1 MTEKSDQSQALAT
14 EITNSEILR
23 IRIILGIFTFG
34 FLATFL
40 FHLVA
45 HEQYMAI
52 FQGRLNVVLLP
63 VFFGSVAASYALS
76 LFIIVRFARKNRNLP
91 AAGRF
96 FNAAVE
102 GLIPTAALWVLSPP
116 GDLAAALTM
125 PPLFAYS
132 FFVVLSVIR
141 LNPAICITTGITAAA
156 SYLAFSLYMI
166 NSAPAPTSSLLFA
179 PQTHIAKA
187 LFIFGSAAI
196 AAFVAS
202 QLRTRVLNVLDSMRK
217 KQELET
223 LFGEHVSQ
231 EVVQKLLSTR
241 NNNLAEI
248 RHITALFLDIRNF
261 TSFSESRS
269 AHEVY
274 TELNKLLDF
283 MIDIVH
289 AHSGIIN
296 KFLGDGF
303 LAVFGA
309 PLDDASHAINAV
321 KAARAISSELKV
333 KSNSG
338 SVVKLGIGIG
348 IHCGEALTGNVG
360 SNKRKE
366 YTVIGDVINLAS
378 RIEQLNKQFQSEILV
393 SEEVRGAIGDSF
405 VLQEKG
411 EVLVKG
417 REKPVRVYAA

>member
-1 MTEKSDQSQALAT
+1 MTEESDQSQALAK
-14 EITNSEILR
+14 EITSSEILR
-23 IRIILGIFTFG
+23 IKIILGIFTFG
-34 FLATFL
+34 FAGTSL

-63 VFFGSVAASYALS
+63 VFFGSVAAIYAGI
-76 LFIIVRFARKNRNLP
+76 LFFIVTLARKNRNLP
-91 AAGRF
+91 APGRF

-102 GLIPTAALWVLSPP
+102 GIIPTAALWVLSPP
-116 GDLAAALTM
+116 GDMAAALTM

-132 FFVVLSVIR
+132 FFVILSVIR
-141 LNPAICITTGITAAA
+141 LNPALCITTGITAAA
-156 SYLAFSLYMI
+156 SYLAFSLYLI
-166 NSAPAPTSSLLFA
+166 NSAPAPFGSLLFA
-179 PQTHIAKA
+179 PQTHFAKA
-187 LFIFGSAAI
+187 LFIFVSAGI

-202 QLRTRVLNVLDSMRK
+202 QLRMRVLNVLDSMRK

-241 NNNLAEI
+241 DNNLAEV

-309 PLDDASHAINAV
+309 PLDDPSHAINAV
-321 KAARAISSELKV
+321 RAARAISAALKE
-333 KSNSG
+333 KSGSG
-338 SVVKLGIGIG
+338 SVVNLGIGIG

-360 SNKRKE
+360 SDKRKE

-378 RIEQLNKQFQSEILV
+378 RIEQLNKQFRSEILL
-393 SEEVRGAIGDSF
+393 SEEVRQAIGDSF
-405 VLQEKG
+405 AVQEKG
-411 EVLVKG
+411 EVQVKG